1 MVNQHFAPGELFRFQ
16 HLFGWFSEAW
26 CCYVAKES
34 TGSQKMYQVWN
45 MYRWFLK
52 FTLTK
57 GNGTWIEQKT
67 NFICFAFC
75 DLRATVIHHLMFY
88 LPDFDA
94 FFSPSTVDDMSGT
107 GSPWA
112 SHAQLSTGVPGAR
125 RIFSHS
131 CQSHARAMPHLQVGM
146 AATMDDVMRNR
157 VMMGSSS
164 RVLLDSLISS
174 IGSSSSGRIVN
185 LY

>member
-94 FFSPSTVDDMSGT
+94 LNRPRWMTCQAQGRLGQAMHSHPLGCLGRGGT
-107 GSPWA
+107 P
-112 SHAQLSTGVPGAR
+112 
-125 RIFSHS
+125 
-131 CQSHARAMPHLQVGM
+131 
-146 AATMDDVMRNR
+146 
-157 VMMGSSS
+157 SSS
-164 RVLLDSLISS
+164 KKITFMMSLLYGFFMIFPWFSF
-174 IGSSSSGRIVN
+174 R
-185 LY
+185 